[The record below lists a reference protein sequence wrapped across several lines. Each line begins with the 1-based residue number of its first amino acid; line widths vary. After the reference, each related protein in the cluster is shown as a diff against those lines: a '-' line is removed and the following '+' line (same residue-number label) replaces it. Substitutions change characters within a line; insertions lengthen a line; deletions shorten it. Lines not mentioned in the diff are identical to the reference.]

1 MTGPTARVHSVTSL
15 AVICLVLTSCAM
27 EVEPEVDE
35 PADVVEEAPADETAP
50 GELRF
55 VAPADCTELLPDQAL
70 AGLEQTGVSL
80 VRGPGSPSAEGI
92 YPEGQ
97 TPEELI
103 GGLSCLF
110 AVPGE
115 EDAGLTIILSAAAV
129 DPSVRPEIINGFIT
143 EGLNTGLTSDGSGL
157 TYWRWGDEVNVTAL
171 HNALYQDSWY
181 SALIQPGGRGAYDQG
196 VTLVDQMRLH
206 TAR

>member
-1 MTGPTARVHSVTSL
+1 MAGSTALVHSIVGL
-15 AVICLVLTSCAM
+15 ALASLVLSSCSMEAAE
-27 EVEPEVDE
+27 EVEEST
-35 PADVVEEAPADETAP
+35 DVVEETTEEAVAP
-50 GELRF
+50 GNLRF
-55 VAPADCTELLPDQAL
+55 VAPANCTELLPDQAL
-70 AGLEQTGVSL
+70 ATLEASEVSL
-80 VRGPGSPSAEGI
+80 VRGPGSPSEEGI

-115 EDAGLTIILSAAAV
+115 EDSGLTIILSAAAV
-129 DPSVRPEIINGFIT
+129 DPSVRPEIINDFIA
-143 EGLNTGLTSDGSGL
+143 EGLNTGLTADGSGL
-157 TYWRWGDEVNVTAL
+157 TYWRWGDDVNVTAL

-181 SALIQPGGRGAYDQG
+181 SALIQPGGRSAYDQG
-196 VTLVDQMRLH
+196 VALVDAMRQH